1 MFSDTTCGVIVTE
14 MFAMIMIKVK
24 CNAKTFYDFAM
35 ILYQYIMVQVRDFKR
50 IDIVC
55 DQYFHNSLK
64 EGNCKGRGH
73 GTRKIFDDE
82 TKFSKKMRE

>member
-1 MFSDTTCGVIVTE
+1 MQ
-14 MFAMIMIKVK
+14 A
-24 CNAKTFYDFAM
+24 
-35 ILYQYIMVQVRDFKR
+35 RDFKR

-64 EGNCKGRGH
+64 EGTCKGRGL

-82 TKFSKKMRE
+82 TKFSKKMREY